1 MVSILVVDDSRF
13 VRLSIMKMLR
23 AGGFDIVGEAE
34 DGLIAIE
41 KYKALKPDLVIM
53 DIMMPNMDGID
64 AIKKIRELDP
74 NSKIIVCSSLHQ
86 TEVIK
91 EATIAGALRFIFKPF
106 EMNSLVQNVS
116 EVLKQS

>member
-1 MVSILVVDDSRF
+1 MAGVLVVDDSRF

-23 AGGFDIVGEAE
+23 SGGFDIAGEAE

-41 KYKALKPDLVIM
+41 KFKALKPDLVIM
-53 DIMMPNMDGID
+53 DIMMPNMDGIE
-64 AIKKIRELDP
+64 AIKKIRQIDP

-86 TEVIK
+86 PEVIK
-91 EATIAGALRFIFKPF
+91 DATLAGALKFIFKPF
-106 EMNSLVQNVS
+106 EMNSLVQSVN